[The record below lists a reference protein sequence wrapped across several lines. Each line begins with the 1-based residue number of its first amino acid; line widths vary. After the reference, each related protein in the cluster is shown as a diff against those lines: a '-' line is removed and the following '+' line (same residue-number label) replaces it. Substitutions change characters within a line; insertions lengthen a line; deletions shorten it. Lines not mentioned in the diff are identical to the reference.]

1 MRWSGS
7 VWQEI
12 NKMNTE
18 YIVVDGYNV
27 INSWEDFSKL
37 KEEDLS
43 HARDL
48 LVHKV
53 SEYAAFY
60 DYHAVLVFDAM
71 EVKGPAN
78 ITEMAGATVVYT
90 AENETA
96 DTWIERYVYQ
106 IAHGGAKVFVVT
118 SDYAEQNSI
127 LGSGAYRISSREF
140 KEKYLYAKKR
150 IAEKIEC
157 RPGRSGRNEIEGRI
171 HPGVLENLEKMRR
184 K

>member
-1 MRWSGS
+1 MSR
-7 VWQEI
+7 
-12 NKMNTE
+12 E

-27 INSWEDFSKL
+27 INSWDDFAGL
-37 KEEDLS
+37 KEIDLA
-43 HARDL
+43 HARDQ

-60 DYHAVLVFDAM
+60 DYQAVLVFDAM
-71 EVKGPAN
+71 DVKGPASV
-78 ITEMAGATVVYT
+78 TELAGAKVVFT

-106 IAHGGAKVFVVT
+106 LARGGGAKVFVVT

-127 LGSGAYRISSREF
+127 LGSGAYRISSRDF
-140 KEKYLYAKKR
+140 REKYLYAKKR
-150 IAEKIEC
+150 ISEKIEQ
-157 RPGRSGRNEIEGRI
+157 RPGHSGRNEVAGRI
-171 HPGVLENLEKMRR
+171 HPGVLQNLEELRR

>member
-1 MRWSGS
+1 MSR
-7 VWQEI
+7 
-12 NKMNTE
+12 E

-27 INSWEDFSKL
+27 INNWDDFANL
-37 KEEDLS
+37 KEVDLA
-43 HARDL
+43 HARDQ

-60 DYHAVLVFDAM
+60 DYKAVLVFDAM
-71 EVKGPAN
+71 EVKGPASV
-78 ITEMAGATVVYT
+78 TEMAGATVVYT

-106 IAHGGAKVFVVT
+106 LARNGGTKVFVVT

-150 IAEKIEC
+150 ISEKIE
-157 RPGRSGRNEIEGRI
+157 RQTGHSGRNEVEGRI
-171 HPGVLENLEKMRR
+171 HPEVLENLEKIRR
-184 K
+184 T